1 MGRSFK
7 QRKIKH
13 VKRAKIQ
20 RVTPTETKGAKKK
33 AMKTWEWWL
42 LGGAFVAAIVWLIF
56 LANTGSMT
64 PQLPDSTTPTA
75 AATASR

>member
-20 RVTPTETKGAKKK
+20 RVTPTETKHPKKT
-33 AMKTWEWWL
+33 MKTWEWWL
-42 LGGAFVAAIVWLIF
+42 LGGAFIAAIVWLIF

-64 PQLPDSTTPTA
+64 PRLPSDMTPTA
-75 AATASR
+75 AATQPK